1 MASIVA
7 QGQENVAQLEAG
19 FGGPIVELATDYLRP
34 STSNPRRRIS
44 AASVAEMANGIRQVG
59 GEILQPLLV
68 RPVPPDDAGTRYE
81 TICGNRRLLA
91 ARSLGLPKVPVRV
104 REMDD
109 DQAAR
114 FALWENLAR
123 EDLDPIDLAESIDGL
138 RRIERLSWEEISD
151 RFGFSRQW
159 GWKQQKLAE
168 LPDEVKDMVRD
179 RRLSPSKAM
188 LLSQGTDDPAE
199 MTRLAGAAVTRG
211 LSHRALSAEMAARRK
226 HVLTSGDEARED
238 TGPCKHVLTW
248 APPVL
253 PRRGTAPLIRAMEQV
268 ARGLNTGAID
278 RDLARAL
285 QPIAARILEIAM
297 EPDNAPQ
304 SQEVI
309 PPRKRRDENKKLPAA

>member
-1 MASIVA
+1 
-7 QGQENVAQLEAG
+7 
-19 FGGPIVELATDYLRP
+19 
-34 STSNPRRRIS
+34 
-44 AASVAEMANGIRQVG
+44 
-59 GEILQPLLV
+59 
-68 RPVPPDDAGTRYE
+68 VPPDDAGTRYE

-188 LLSQGTDDPAE
+188 LLSQGTDNPAE
-199 MTRLAGAAVTRG
+199 MTQLAGGCGHAWVVP
-211 LSHRALSAEMAARRK
+211 SRAL
-226 HVLTSGDEARED
+226 
-238 TGPCKHVLTW
+238 
-248 APPVL
+248 
-253 PRRGTAPLIRAMEQV
+253 
-268 ARGLNTGAID
+268 
-278 RDLARAL
+278 
-285 QPIAARILEIAM
+285 
-297 EPDNAPQ
+297 
-304 SQEVI
+304 
-309 PPRKRRDENKKLPAA
+309 RRDGRPA